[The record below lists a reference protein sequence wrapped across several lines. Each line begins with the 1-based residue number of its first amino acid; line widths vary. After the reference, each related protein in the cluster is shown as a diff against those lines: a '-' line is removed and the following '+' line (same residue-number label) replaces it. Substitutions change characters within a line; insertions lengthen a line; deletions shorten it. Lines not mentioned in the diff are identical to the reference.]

1 MHCRVSTMDIGLTEY
16 RTLQN
21 RMRAGKAT
29 ARTCIIVSLIARG
42 IVTYNLAKNCWG
54 GDRSTASCLLWPLL
68 QTLSLTKMEKSAKQG
83 LFLSHTC
90 GQGREC
96 TSIFSPSLY
105 WRIMAWFLYSQKIQ
119 KGLKTPD
126 SLVYH
131 LPEVGRALSPKKLH
145 STKHSQLP
153 HTADGPP

>member
-96 TSIFSPSLY
+96 TSIFSPSLLAY
-105 WRIMAWFLYSQKIQ
+105 NGMVSILTKNTERTQNTWFFSVSSSRGSK
-119 KGLKTPD
+119 
-126 SLVYH
+126 
-131 LPEVGRALSPKKLH
+131 
-145 STKHSQLP
+145 STIS
-153 HTADGPP
+153 